1 MPTYGQNLKILFKP
15 VPTTGGWA
23 PPIIKVTITDP
34 NTPLEIV
41 AQTVALELA
50 YMRIHGVLSQ
60 MNQNLGDIA
69 SSHQLTAKKLSSL
82 EVAIGAWAVSKSMQS
97 ALLACEASNQIVSNN
112 FFMAQSPNKP
122 VLPPI
127 DQQIETNFRDSLVL
141 LSSSTLQTRAISFV
155 SDQASSIST
164 WIISTDTYKSVTKW
178 LEDAYKTTL
187 APVVQSV
194 KAKLRAGLGAIGLGT
209 VSK

>member
-1 MPTYGQNLKILFKP
+1 
-15 VPTTGGWA
+15 
-23 PPIIKVTITDP
+23 
-34 NTPLEIV
+34 
-41 AQTVALELA
+41 
-50 YMRIHGVLSQ
+50 
-60 MNQNLGDIA
+60 
-69 SSHQLTAKKLSSL
+69 
-82 EVAIGAWAVSKSMQS
+82 
-97 ALLACEASNQIVSNN
+97 
-112 FFMAQSPNKP
+112 MAQSPNKP